1 MKRYLA
7 ISILMLT
14 CLLSGCATT
23 TNIPLESARL
33 IDNVPFFKQNDYQ
46 CGPSA
51 LAGVINYWYIKKAV
65 PKNLTVEEIVAA
77 IYSPSARGILG
88 IDLESYARE
97 KGFQVKQYKGSIA
110 DIKENI
116 DGGTPLI
123 LFVEYGF
130 FFYQLNHFIV
140 AKGYTEKSIIV
151 NSGRKENELIPNGEL
166 EKIWRKTG
174 YWSLLIKPSS

>member
-1 MKRYLA
+1 MIRYFS

-23 TNIPLESARL
+23 TNIPLEDTRL
-33 IDNVPFFKQNDYQ
+33 IDNVPFFKQDDYQ

-51 LAGVINYWYIKKAV
+51 LASVINYWYTKKAV
-65 PKNLTVEEIVAA
+65 PKNITVEEIVAA

-88 IDLESYARE
+88 IDLESYARK
-97 KGFQVKQYKGSIA
+97 KGLQVKQYSGSIA
-110 DIKENI
+110 DIKESI

-130 FFYQLNHFIV
+130 LFYQLNHFIV
-140 AKGYTEKSIIV
+140 TKGYTQEGIIV
-151 NSGRKENELIPNGEL
+151 NSGRKENELIPNEEL
-166 EKIWRKTG
+166 DKIWRKTG